1 MFLGS
6 LSFPYQYHNHCIKI
20 IILQKNVLGVPL
32 WYSQLSIPHCHCSG
46 SGHHCGLRSV
56 PGPGTSTCYK
66 RSQEKKKKFFHKNCI
81 LFWIPAGEVDV
92 LWERAYTILKL
103 AVIEFL
109 PHTSTHARIHIL
121 RHAVLLNIQFGSSW
135 HNLFNRFDNY
145 SFTYYFSSL
154 YTWDTKR

>member
-66 RSQEKKKKFFHKNCI
+66 RSQEKKKEVFPQKLYFILNTCRRSWCALRKGLYNPEISSNRILTTHKHTCTHSHTQ
-81 LFWIPAGEVDV
+81 ACSATE
-92 LWERAYTILKL
+92 YTIWVKL
-103 AVIEFL
+103 
-109 PHTSTHARIHIL
+109 T
-121 RHAVLLNIQFGSSW
+121 
-135 HNLFNRFDNY
+135 
-145 SFTYYFSSL
+145 
-154 YTWDTKR
+154 